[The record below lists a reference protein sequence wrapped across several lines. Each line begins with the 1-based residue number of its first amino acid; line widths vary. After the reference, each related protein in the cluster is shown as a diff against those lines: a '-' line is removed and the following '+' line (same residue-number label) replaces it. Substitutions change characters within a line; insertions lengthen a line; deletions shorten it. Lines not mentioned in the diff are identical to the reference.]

1 MMYLAFLMLTLIIML
16 NLLIA
21 QVSDTY
27 AKVQMNARAVA
38 TYCRA
43 RFMVRYLFILGYL
56 HTRVSFVHAYKMCAY
71 ICVYMHI
78 KCMRTYVCVFLYCYF
93 TLL

>member
-1 MMYLAFLMLTLIIML
+1 MYLSFLMLTLIIML

-21 QVSDTY
+21 QMSDTY

-56 HTRVSFVHAYKMCAY
+56 HTRRVSFVHAYLMCTY
-71 ICVYMHI
+71 ICV
-78 KCMRTYVCVFLYCYF
+78 CVLLYCYF
-93 TLL
+93 T